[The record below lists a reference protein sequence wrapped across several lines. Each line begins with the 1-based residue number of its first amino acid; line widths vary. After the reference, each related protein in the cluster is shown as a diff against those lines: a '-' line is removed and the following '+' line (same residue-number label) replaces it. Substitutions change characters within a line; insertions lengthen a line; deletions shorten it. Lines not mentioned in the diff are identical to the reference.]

1 MKQLVYGGILMITGM
16 LGVIAD
22 ILTLSASIADNASIM
37 FLIAFAGII
46 LFAIMVFLGY
56 YEHVIADDASKFRLR
71 RHYFIDCRRRIP
83 FIFRR
88 G

>member
-16 LGVIAD
+16 LGIIVS
-22 ILTLSASIADNASIM
+22 LMLLSIFTNTGASIP

-56 YEHVIADDASKFRLR
+56 YEHVRPAMKDKDNE
-71 RHYFIDCRRRIP
+71 
-83 FIFRR
+83 
-88 G
+88 

>member
-16 LGVIAD
+16 LGVIVSAD
-22 ILTLSASIADNASIM
+22 AGAFRVDCRHTRPSIP

-46 LFAIMVFLGY
+46 LFAVMAFLGY
-56 YEHVIADDASKFRLR
+56 YEHGSSGDE
-71 RHYFIDCRRRIP
+71 
-83 FIFRR
+83 

>member
-16 LGVIAD
+16 LGVIAA
-22 ILTLSASIADNASIM
+22 ILALSASIADNASIM

-56 YEHVIADDASKFRLR
+56 YEHVRPAMKNTDNRVT
-71 RHYFIDCRRRIP
+71 
-83 FIFRR
+83 
-88 G
+88 

>member
-16 LGVIAD
+16 LGIIVS
-22 ILTLSASIADNASIM
+22 LMLLSIFTNTGASIP

-56 YEHVIADDASKFRLR
+56 YEHVRPAMKDKDNQ
-71 RHYFIDCRRRIP
+71 
-83 FIFRR
+83 
-88 G
+88 

>member
-16 LGVIAD
+16 LA
-22 ILTLSASIADNASIM
+22 LSASIADNASIM

-56 YEHVIADDASKFRLR
+56 YEHVRPAMKDKDSE
-71 RHYFIDCRRRIP
+71 
-83 FIFRR
+83 
-88 G
+88 

>member
-16 LGVIAD
+16 LGVIA
-22 ILTLSASIADNASIM
+22 ADSGAFRVDCRQRFHVL

-56 YEHVIADDASKFRLR
+56 YEHVRPAMKNTDNE
-71 RHYFIDCRRRIP
+71 
-83 FIFRR
+83 
-88 G
+88 